1 VPAHLHSGYLG
12 CHALGATL
20 SRPEALEIYRSS
32 TIELMWIEVEEG
44 IAPDNIEQK
53 RRLLNRGR
61 V

>member
-1 VPAHLHSGYLG
+1 
-12 CHALGATL
+12 L